1 MLQILGLI
9 APFFGLIGLGFG
21 AGRIARHPVEGL
33 AWLNIF
39 VIYIALPALFY
50 QLLSKTPVEELTRI
64 GFIAATTL
72 ATFVVFAGT
81 VLIGLWRTKGDLA
94 SATIQGFAGAYGNI
108 GYMGPGLALAA
119 FGPSAA
125 VPVAL
130 IFCFDNTMHFTMAPL
145 LMALS
150 GASGNTSPLAIVRA
164 VLWRI
169 FTHPFIVATI
179 VGVGAAVS
187 GLTMP
192 EPVDRFLQ
200 LLANAAAPCALF
212 AMGVT
217 LALRPLKRVPVELSW
232 LVPIKLVIH
241 PLVVWLFLGFVSDV
255 DDAWVQSAMLMAS
268 LPAATNVFVIA
279 QQYQVWVE
287 RATATVLVTTVLSV
301 ATVTLLLYLLSTGHL
316 PISPF
321 G

>member
-1 MLQILGLI
+1 M
-9 APFFGLIGLGFG
+9 
-21 AGRIARHPVEGL
+21 
-33 AWLNIF
+33 
-39 VIYIALPALFY
+39 
-50 QLLSKTPVEELTRI
+50 
-64 GFIAATTL
+64 
-72 ATFVVFAGT
+72 
-81 VLIGLWRTKGDLA
+81 
-94 SATIQGFAGAYGNI
+94 
-108 GYMGPGLALAA
+108 
-119 FGPSAA
+119 
-125 VPVAL
+125 AL

-150 GASGNTSPLAIVRA
+150 GSSSNNSPFAIMRA

-169 FTHPFIVATI
+169 FTHPFILATI
-179 VGVGAAVS
+179 VGVGAALT
-187 GLTMP
+187 GLTLP

-217 LALRPLKRVPVELSW
+217 LALRPLKRVPVELTW

-255 DDAWVQSAMLMAS
+255 DEAWIKSAMLMAS

-301 ATVTLLLYLLSTGHL
+301 ATVTLLLYLFSTGHL